1 MKKLLNNTGYLLTF
15 SILFISI
22 LSCNDENTID
32 TPLEKAEFIDVTYG
46 EHQQQKY
53 DIYLPKERNAAST
66 KVFVL
71 IHGGGWIEGDK
82 KDMTALATELQKSY
96 PNYAVVNINYRLAS
110 INNSPFPMQIDDIK
124 DVISHLKQKSEEY
137 QISNQYALIGTSAGG
152 HLSMLYAYAHDSKQ
166 EVDMVASIVGPTNFT
181 DDAYINATGT
191 GYQYIF
197 ALIQQITGINF
208 KTDSD
213 YFVDVSPFHVAT
225 SAAPPTILFYGGK
238 DNLVPASQGIE
249 MHAKLNQL
257 GVTNEFTLYPNE
269 GHGWEGESLFDTITR
284 LRAFINTHF

>member
-1 MKKLLNNTGYLLTF
+1 MLNNIGYLLTF

-22 LSCNDENTID
+22 TSCNDDNTTD
-32 TPLEKAEFIDVTYG
+32 TPLEKTAFKDIAYG

-53 DIYLPKERNAAST
+53 DIYLPKNRNSTST
-66 KVFVL
+66 KVFIL

-82 KDMTALATELQKSY
+82 KDMDALATELQNSY
-96 PNYAVVNINYRLAS
+96 PDHAIVNINYRLAS
-110 INNSPFPMQIDDIK
+110 VGNSPFPMQIDDIRSII
-124 DVISHLKQKSEEY
+124 DELKQKKDKY

-152 HLSMLYAYAHDSKQ
+152 HLSMLYAYAHDSNN

-181 DDAYINATGT
+181 DDAYVHSTKPGFK
-191 GYQYIF
+191 YIF

-208 KTDSD
+208 QNNDDFFINVSPYHVVTDS
-213 YFVDVSPFHVAT
+213 
-225 SAAPPTILFYGGK
+225 APPTILFYGGI
-238 DNLVPASQGIE
+238 DNLVPQSQGID
-249 MHAKLNQL
+249 MHTKLDQL

-269 GHGWEGESLFDTITR
+269 GHGWEGENLFDTITK